1 MLAFYRPHD
10 PMVSKEGVEAFFDQL
25 DTPVKRK
32 EFFPTSFHL
41 ILHDDNRARA
51 VQVITQWLQAKG
63 RE

>member
-1 MLAFYRPHD
+1 
-10 PMVSKEGVEAFFDQL
+10 MVSKEGVEAFFDQL

-51 VQVITQWLQAKG
+51 VQVIAQWLQAKG